1 MRSNRLRN
9 VIDDID
15 DICIGFRDELN
26 NYKEKGELE
35 RYHIALMIHDHLIKT
50 YTELNA
56 AIDLFEALE
65 EER

>member
-1 MRSNRLRN
+1 MRSNRLRD

-15 DICIGFRDELN
+15 NICIGFHDELT
-26 NYKEKGELE
+26 NYKEKDELE
-35 RYHIALMIHDHLIKT
+35 HYHTALMIRDHLIKT

-56 AIDLFEALE
+56 AIDLFEVLE